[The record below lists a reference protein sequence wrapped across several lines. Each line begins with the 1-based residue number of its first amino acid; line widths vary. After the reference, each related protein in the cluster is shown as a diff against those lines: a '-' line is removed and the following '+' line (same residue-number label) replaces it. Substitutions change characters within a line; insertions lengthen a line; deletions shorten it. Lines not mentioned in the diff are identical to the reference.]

1 MASYVFYNTESSL
14 SSVEMID
21 ALYEFNLRVK
31 SVDVPP
37 CVCGLFNDAVSV
49 STCTAWNDRVVNTGI
64 G

>member
-14 SSVEMID
+14 ASVAMSD

-31 SVDVPP
+31 SVDVPQ
-37 CVCGLFNDAVSV
+37 CICGLFNDVLSV
-49 STCTAWNDRVVNTGI
+49 STCTAWNDRLVNTGT